1 MRGGMKGGLCLVRVR
16 SGGRRGLLTRG
27 LRRGLW
33 VIGDFMPA
41 KASISLLCFVEL
53 EREEFPE
60 RGGMLT
66 RFRGVGR
73 AVLPPSVQSWI
84 NLHRLRGL

>member
-1 MRGGMKGGLCLVRVR
+1 
-16 SGGRRGLLTRG
+16 
-27 LRRGLW
+27 
-33 VIGDFMPA
+33 MPA

-84 NLHRLRGL
+84 NLHRLRGF